1 MYARQY
7 LDDGRQRHTDRSV
20 VVCPMD
26 GDRGLCNSSLLF
38 NCRGINAKVM
48 DTKNMQ
54 NIELETLTHIIVM
67 TLLRINISDAILCNS
82 WE

>member
-7 LDDGRQRHTDRSV
+7 LDDGRQRQIDLWWFVRWMVIV
-20 VVCPMD
+20 VYAI
-26 GDRGLCNSSLLF
+26 LHYY
-38 NCRGINAKVM
+38 RGINAKVM

-67 TLLRINISDAILCNS
+67 TLLRINISDAILSNS